1 MSYSRRFAAPNPL
14 PHAKIGFQ
22 LISWEPCDWI
32 EITIIIAIAGEFRSA
47 GILLVPMQEGPAVFS
62 IFNTEQIAGPSC
74 IGTSKMPALRGMT
87 TPKATEQRNP
97 RTRGID
103 AKTTIEILRAIH
115 REDATVVKAVSG
127 ALPAIAR
134 AVDAIAGAL
143 QRGGRLFYVGAG
155 TSGRL
160 AALDAAELPPT
171 FGTPPR
177 MVQAVIAGGRSALT
191 HAVEG
196 AEDNRTQG
204 ARDLAARGLNAKDA
218 VVGIAA
224 SGATPYALGALEYAN
239 RKGAITIGITSNP
252 RTPITQVA
260 RISIVTRTG
269 PEVITGST
277 RMKAGT
283 AQKLVL
289 NMLSTATM
297 IRLGRVYDNWMI
309 GVALTNRKLQAR
321 GLRILREAT
330 GASVAESTRAL
341 RQSRHNLG
349 VALIMLKT
357 GASARQAKR
366 LLRTN
371 QGHVHN
377 TLNRT
382 QTITSGRHKSHG

>member
-1 MSYSRRFAAPNPL
+1 
-14 PHAKIGFQ
+14 
-22 LISWEPCDWI
+22 
-32 EITIIIAIAGEFRSA
+32 
-47 GILLVPMQEGPAVFS
+47 
-62 IFNTEQIAGPSC
+62 
-74 IGTSKMPALRGMT
+74 MT
-87 TPKATEQRNP
+87 TTKATEQRNP

-103 AKTTIEILRAIH
+103 AKSTIEILRAIH
-115 REDATVVKAVSG
+115 REDASVARAVRS

-134 AVDAIAGAL
+134 AVDAIADAL
-143 QRGGRLFYVGAG
+143 QRGGHLYYIGAG

-177 MVQAVIAGGRSALT
+177 MVQAVIAGGCRALT

-196 AEDNRTQG
+196 AEDNRAHG
-204 ARDLAARGLNAKDA
+204 AKDLAARGLNARDA

-224 SGATPYALGALEYAN
+224 SGGTPYVLGALEFAKK
-239 RKGAITIGITSNP
+239 KGAVTIGITSNP

-260 RISIVTRTG
+260 QIGIVTPTG
-269 PEVITGST
+269 PEAITGST

-289 NMLSTATM
+289 NMLSTAVM

-321 GLRILREAT
+321 GLRILMEAS
-330 GASVAESTRAL
+330 GKGVAESTRAL
-341 RQSRHNLG
+341 RQSGHNLG
-349 VALIMLKT
+349 AAFIMLKT

-366 LLRTN
+366 LLRDTH
-371 QGHVHN
+371 GHVHN
-377 TLNRT
+377 ALNRAKN
-382 QTITSGRHKSHG
+382 ISNSPHNEHG